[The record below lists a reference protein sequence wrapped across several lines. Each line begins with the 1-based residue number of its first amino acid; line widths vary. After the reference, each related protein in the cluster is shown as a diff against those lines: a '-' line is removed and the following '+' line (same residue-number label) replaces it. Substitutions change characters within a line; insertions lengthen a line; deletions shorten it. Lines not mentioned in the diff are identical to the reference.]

1 MVKRHMAKQQLV
13 WDLPVRIFHWCF
25 VGVLVALWYTS
36 DQENGLIE
44 IHMKLGYTALGL
56 IIFRLIWGV
65 VGTKHAKFTNFAP
78 SFSQLITYIQGIRVG
93 KIKSYIGHNP
103 LGSLMVIFILFAVLL
118 QATSGLFISDD
129 IFSAGPYNGVLSI
142 ELEKILKTIHSNGFN
157 VIATLSALH
166 IIAVLYYLIIKKQNL
181 IKPMFTGKKS
191 IDDANTEDPIKHSKL
206 VIAFI
211 VAALVVIFVYWL
223 VVINAPVIEEYY
235 Y

>member
-1 MVKRHMAKQQLV
+1 MAKQQLV

-25 VGVLVALWYTS
+25 VCVLVGLWYTS
-36 DQENGLIE
+36 DHDNELIE

-56 IIFRLIWGV
+56 ILFRLIWGV
-65 VGTKHAKFTNFAP
+65 FGTKHAKFVNFFP
-78 SFSQLITYIQGIRVG
+78 SLTQLKAYIHGLRIG
-93 KIKSYIGHNP
+93 KVKNYIGHNP

-129 IFSAGPYNGVLSI
+129 IFSAGPYNGVLGS
-142 ELEKILKTIHSNGFN
+142 ELEKILKTIHSNGF
-157 VIATLSALH
+157 IIIGTLSTIHVL
-166 IIAVLYYLIIKKQNL
+166 AVLYYLIVKKQNL
-181 IKPMFTGKKS
+181 IKPMFNGKKT
-191 IDDANTEDPIKHSKL
+191 IDKEHIKESIKHSKL

-211 VAALVVIFVYWL
+211 IAVVVISFVYWL